1 MKRLIVVAAG
11 TVALM
16 SGAAY
21 AGGAGGCAYGEHL
34 ASEQASS
41 PVISSIDEADALLEA
56 KIKAAEQQAALD
68 ALLETPVIHN

>member
-21 AGGAGGCAYGEHL
+21 AGGCAYSDHAAKQVE
-34 ASEQASS
+34 SS
-41 PVISSIDEADALLEA
+41 PVLSAVDKADALRQEKLKALE
-56 KIKAAEQQAALD
+56 EQAALD
-68 ALLETPVIHN
+68 SGVVVHN